1 MQSLLSK
8 LQKTNTIIT
17 MNKNYFEIKRAGIN
31 TTFQDQGR
39 SNLYHIGIPFSGAMD
54 NRNFQISN
62 KLVGNETNSPVI
74 EFAYQGPLLKYF
86 GDDIKCAIAGDVKFI
101 IRKNDND
108 IEGNCYQSFTLENG
122 DEIDIITTNKSV
134 YGYLAISGEFN
145 LEYQWSSCSINTKA
159 NIGSNN
165 GKRIEDTQKIYI
177 SKINKNSNDKKL
189 NYINTKIEKIR
200 VIKGTN
206 FNYFSDEGK
215 NIFFDKEFVVS
226 KLSDRMGM
234 RLDGPKIE
242 NIVDTNIKS
251 EGLIK
256 GVIQVPADGNPIIML
271 SDHGTIGGY
280 PKIGV
285 VISADYD
292 KLVQLTPGSKIK
304 FQEVEL
310 SSAETLFKL
319 YDLETQNLISQ
330 I

>member
-1 MQSLLSK
+1 
-8 LQKTNTIIT
+8 
-17 MNKNYFEIKRAGIN
+17 MNRNYFQIIRAGIN

-39 SNLYHIGIPFSGAMD
+39 KNLYHIGIPFSGAMD
-54 NRNFQISN
+54 NRNYLLAN
-62 KLVGNETNSPVI
+62 KLVGNKLESPVI

-86 GDDIKCAIAGDVKFI
+86 GKKINIVVTGDVNFLIKRGSI
-101 IRKNDND
+101 E
-108 IEGNCYQSFTLENG
+108 IEGKCYQTISLENG
-122 DEIDIITTNKSV
+122 DEVDIISSNKSV
-134 YGYLAISGEFN
+134 YGYLAISAE
-145 LEYQWSSCSINTKA
+145 LDLKYQWSSCSTNTKA
-159 NIGSNN
+159 NIGAND
-165 GKRIEDTQKIYI
+165 GKKLEINQEINI
-177 SKINKNSNDKKL
+177 LKINEN
-189 NYINTKIEKIR
+189 INQRKIDYVNIKIENIR

-206 FNYFSDEGK
+206 FDYFSNEGK
-215 NIFFDKEFVVS
+215 KIFFEKEFTIS
-226 KLSDRMGM
+226 RLTDRMGM
-234 RLDGPKIE
+234 RLEGSKIE
-242 NIVDTNIKS
+242 NKINTNIKS

-304 FQEVEL
+304 FKEVEL
-310 SSAETLFKL
+310 SSAETLFKM

>member
-1 MQSLLSK
+1 
-8 LQKTNTIIT
+8 
-17 MNKNYFEIKRAGIN
+17 MNRNYFKIIRAGVN

-39 SNLYHIGIPFSGAMD
+39 KNLYHIGIPFSGAMD
-54 NRNFQISN
+54 NRNYLLAN
-62 KLVGNETNSPVI
+62 KLAGNKLESPVI

-86 GDDIKCAIAGDVKFI
+86 GKKINIAITGDVNFRINRNSNEINGK
-101 IRKNDND
+101 
-108 IEGNCYQSFTLENG
+108 CYQSIVLENG
-122 DEIDIITTNKSV
+122 DELDIISTNKSV
-134 YGYLAISGEFN
+134 YGYLAISAQ
-145 LEYQWSSCSINTKA
+145 LKLKYQWSSCSINTKA
-159 NIGSNN
+159 NIGAND
-165 GKRIEDTQKIYI
+165 GKKLEKNQEIDIL
-177 SKINKNSNDKKL
+177 KINKKIINRKL
-189 NYINTKIEKIR
+189 DYINSKIEKIR

-206 FNYFSDEGK
+206 FDYFSDQGK
-215 NIFFDKEFVVS
+215 KIFFEKEFTVS

-234 RLDGPKIE
+234 RLEGSKIE
-242 NIVDTNIKS
+242 NIIDSNIKS

-304 FQEVEL
+304 FQEVNL
-310 SSAETLFKL
+310 ASAESLFKL
-319 YDLETQNLISQ
+319 YELETQNLISQ

>member
-8 LQKTNTIIT
+8 LQKINTIIT

-86 GDDIKCAIAGDVKFI
+86 GDNIKCAIAGDVKFI

-122 DEIDIITTNKSV
+122 DEIDIITTDKSV
-134 YGYLAISGEFN
+134 YGYLAISGEFD

-177 SKINKNSNDKKL
+177 SKINKDLNDKKL